1 MPPNVNFAAA
11 LAATSDSDFPAGFV
25 PIILG
30 GDIGVYALGREFH
43 EAYGTKSVCI
53 VESPI
58 GAIQFSRIFAHL
70 PVPVM
75 NAAAVVEA
83 ITQIHERYRDKKLL
97 LLANMEFCVP
107 VVLAV
112 RDELPYV
119 LTPTPT
125 AEVID
130 RVSHKDRFT
139 ELCLKHGLDVPQT
152 EIVPLAG
159 HEPIAPTRLAFPVVA
174 KAAYSPEYAPY
185 MMMHGFKKVYFLEQ
199 QAQLDELWQ
208 SLRQVGFAGTFI
220 VQELVE
226 GDDTYQDSVTIYM
239 DSHGR
244 PTMLGG
250 ANVLLG
256 DHAPFMLGNPVAM
269 ITTEMPEI
277 WGHCI
282 RLLSEIGYQGF
293 ANFDIKR
300 DPRTGKSL
308 FFEVNVRI
316 GRNSY
321 YNCAAGVNPMRRCV
335 EDLVF
340 GRQLEP
346 ARAEREILYTLVP
359 TRLLRRYVREPE
371 LLRRLDS
378 LIQAG
383 EVCDPQLYPADRDF
397 RRMLSVQVT
406 RWNQYRK
413 FRRYYPDPTDTS
425 F

>member
-1 MPPNVNFAAA
+1 MPTNVNFAAA
-11 LAATSDSDFPAGFV
+11 LAATSDSDFPVGFV

-43 EAYGTKSVCI
+43 EAYGTKSICL
-53 VESPI
+53 VENPI

-70 PVPVM
+70 PVPAT
-75 NAAAVVEA
+75 NAAAVIEA
-83 ITQIHERYRDKKLL
+83 IAQIHERYRDKKLL
-97 LLANMEFCVP
+97 LLANTESCIP
-107 VVLAV
+107 SVLAV

-125 AEVID
+125 AQVID
-130 RVSHKDRFT
+130 QVSRKDRFT

-152 EIVPLAG
+152 QIVSLASRQLI
-159 HEPIAPTRLAFPVVA
+159 EPTQLAFPVVA

-185 MMMHGFKKVYFLEQ
+185 MMSHGFKKVYFLEKQ
-199 QAQLDELWQ
+199 EQLDELWR
-208 SLRQVGFAGTFI
+208 SLREAGFAGTFV

-244 PTMLGG
+244 PTLLGG

-256 DHAPFMLGNPVAM
+256 DHAPAMLGNPVAM
-269 ITTEMPEI
+269 ITTGMPEI
-277 WGHCI
+277 WERCI
-282 RLLSEIGYQGF
+282 RLLSDVGYQGF

-308 FFEVNVRI
+308 FFEVNARI

-321 YNCAAGVNPMRRCV
+321 YNGAAGVNPMRRCV

-340 GRQLEP
+340 GQQLEP

-359 TRLLRRYVREPE
+359 TRLLRRYLRDPE

-383 EVCDPQLYPADRDF
+383 KVCDPQLYPADRNF
-397 RRMLSVQVT
+397 RRMLSVQAT

-413 FRRYYPDPTDTS
+413 FKRYYPHPTDTS